1 MANITQQ
8 AASWHLDGD
17 VVFAHASQLL
27 KDSLSLNL
35 HNAAI
40 VDFANVADVDTS
52 ALSLMLEWERR
63 AIAEQKKISY
73 INLPA
78 NLLSLAKLYDVESL
92 IV

>member
-8 AASWHLDGD
+8 AGTWQLNGD
-17 VVFAHASQLL
+17 VVFANASQLL
-27 KDSLSLNL
+27 KDSLRLNL
-35 HNAAI
+35 YQTAV
-40 VDFANVADVDTS
+40 VDFANVTVVDTS

-92 IV
+92 LV